1 MPRADAGA
9 KLIAWPPIQS
19 PQSLTSVAT
28 KVSQRFEALARR
40 AEEAL
45 RRQAAGDR
53 IRIQVGSATCEH
65 AAGSRE
71 VLDEF
76 RKHLAA
82 AGRDDILLHQTGCT
96 GRCSREPIVGVI
108 VPGRIPVKY
117 ERVDRPLVH
126 EIFTRHVQ
134 QGNPVL
140 ERVLDGPVEK
150 LAPRELLICG
160 SVRCEWK
167 GPRPFGDVLAEKL
180 RTAGLTAE
188 QIRVTQASCFG
199 ACNAAEA
206 GQFSHLLVRPDK
218 VLYRVK
224 DEAELDEIIRE
235 HLVGGRPVERLEV
248 PGKTVGRKFLELYGD
263 VAFFNRQSRIALRHN
278 GVIDPESI
286 EEYFHY
292 RGFQALAAVLE
303 KNDPRWVIDEIS
315 RSKLR
320 GRGGGGYPTGQKWKM
335 GFEAADTTRYLIC
348 NADEGDP
355 GAFMDRSMLES
366 DPLNVVEGMLIGG
379 FAIGAR
385 QGFFYVRAEYPLAI
399 ERIQRA
405 IEMCHEWGL
414 LGKDILGS
422 GFDFDLEIRL
432 GAGAFVCGEE
442 TALIHSIEG
451 ERGQPRVRPP
461 YPTEHGLWGK
471 PTVINNVETFANVTA
486 VINYGAD
493 WFARLGTE
501 KSGGT
506 KVFALAGKVTHTG
519 LVEVPMGT
527 TLDTVVNTIGGG
539 PAGGRQLKA
548 IQTGG
553 PAGGCIPAKWADLS
567 VDFDTLARAG
577 SIMGSGGMIIL
588 DEDDCMVNIA
598 KYFMTFS
605 QDESCGKCTP
615 CREGTTRML
624 EILERI
630 TAGSGTLED
639 LDKLRRLGHLMR
651 RASLCGLGRAAANPV
666 LSTLEHFRDEYV
678 AHVVE
683 HRCPAHKCKAL
694 IHYEIDP
701 AACVG
706 CTVCARNC
714 PVTCISGV
722 RKEPHLIDQLRCIK
736 CGRCFEVCRF
746 EAVKRM

>member
-1 MPRADAGA
+1 M
-9 KLIAWPPIQS
+9 
-19 PQSLTSVAT
+19 AT
-28 KVSQRFEALARR
+28 KVSQQFQALARR

-45 RRQAAGDR
+45 RRRAAGDR

-96 GRCSREPIVGVI
+96 GRCSREPIVGVMI
-108 VPGRIPVKY
+108 PGQIPVKY

-140 ERVLDGPVEK
+140 ERVLDGPVES

-160 SVRCEWK
+160 SVRCGWK
-167 GPRPFGDVLAEKL
+167 GSRPFAEALDEKL
-180 RTAGLTAE
+180 KAAGLTAE
-188 QIRVTQASCFG
+188 QVHVTQASCFG

-206 GQFSHLLVRPDK
+206 GRFSHLLVRPDK
-218 VLYRVK
+218 VLYRIEN
-224 DEAELDEIIRE
+224 EAELEEIIRE

-263 VAFFNRQSRIALRHN
+263 VAFFNRQSRVALRHN

-292 RGFQALAAVLE
+292 RGFQALAKVLE
-303 KNDPRWVIDEIS
+303 KSDPRWVIDEIS

-335 GFEAADTTRYLIC
+335 GFEAADKTRYLIC

-405 IEMCHEWGL
+405 VDLCHQWGL

-493 WFARLGTE
+493 WFARIGTE

-539 PAGGRQLKA
+539 PAGGKQLKA

-553 PAGGCIPAKWADLS
+553 PAGGCIPAKWADLN
-567 VDFDTLARAG
+567 VDFDTLAKAG
-577 SIMGSGGMIIL
+577 SIMGSGGMIVL
-588 DEDDCMVNIA
+588 DQDDCMVDIA
-598 KYFMTFS
+598 KYFMAFS

-624 EILERI
+624 EILQRI
-630 TAGSGTLED
+630 TTGSGTLAD
-639 LDKLRRLGHLMR
+639 LDKLRRLGLLMR

-678 AHVVE
+678 AHVTDY
-683 HRCPAHKCKAL
+683 RCPAHKCKAL

-714 PVTCISGV
+714 PVTCISGL
-722 RKEPHLIDQLRCIK
+722 RKEPHLIDQLRCVK

>member
-1 MPRADAGA
+1 
-9 KLIAWPPIQS
+9 
-19 PQSLTSVAT
+19 VAT
-28 KVSQRFEALARR
+28 KVHQQFEALA
-40 AEEAL
+40 EEAEKRL
-45 RRQAAGDR
+45 VQHAAAEP
-53 IRIQVGSATCEH
+53 IRIQVGSATCEQ
-65 AAGSRE
+65 AAGSE
-71 VLDEF
+71 HVLDEF
-76 RKHLAA
+76 RKHITAS
-82 AGRDDILLHQTGCT
+82 GRTDILLHQTGCT
-96 GRCSREPIVGVI
+96 GRCSREPIVGVM
-108 VPGRIPVKY
+108 VPGQMPVKY
-117 ERVDRPLVH
+117 QQVDRQLVH
-126 EIFTRHVQ
+126 TIFTQHVL
-134 QGNPVL
+134 QGHPVL
-140 ERVLDGPVEK
+140 DHVLDGPIEK
-150 LAPRELLICG
+150 VAHYDILICS
-160 SVRCEWK
+160 SVRCGWG
-167 GPRPFGDVLAEKL
+167 GPGPFEKVLVENL
-180 RTAGLTAE
+180 RAAGLSSE
-188 QIRVTQASCFG
+188 QVHVARASCFG
-199 ACNAAEA
+199 ACTMAES

-235 HLVGGRPVERLEV
+235 HLIGGRPVEHLKV

-263 VAFFNRQSRIALRHN
+263 VAFFNRQSRVALRHN
-278 GVIDPESI
+278 GVIDPDSI

-292 RGFQALAAVLE
+292 RGFQALAKVLD
-303 KNDPRWVIDEIS
+303 KNDPQWVIAEITK
-315 RSKLR
+315 SKLR

-335 GFEAADTTRYLIC
+335 GAAAVEKTRYLIC

-366 DPLNVVEGMLIGG
+366 DPLNVVEGMIIGG
-379 FAIGAR
+379 FAIGAH
-385 QGFFYVRAEYPLAI
+385 QGFFYVRAEYPMAI
-399 ERIQRA
+399 ERITRA
-405 IEMCHEWGL
+405 IDQCRAWGL
-414 LGKDILGS
+414 LGKNILGS

-471 PTVINNVETFANVTA
+471 PTVINNVETFANIPA
-486 VINYGAD
+486 VINYGAE
-493 WFARLGTE
+493 WFARIGTE

-506 KVFALAGKVTHTG
+506 KVFALAGKIRHTG

-527 TLDTVVNTIGGG
+527 TLNTVVHEIGGG
-539 PAGGRQLKA
+539 VAGGKQLKA

-553 PAGGCIPAKWADLS
+553 PAGGCIPAKWIDLA
-567 VDFDTLARAG
+567 VDFDTLSQAG

-588 DEDDCMVNIA
+588 DEDDCMVDIA
-598 KYFMTFS
+598 KFFMTFS

-630 TAGSGTLED
+630 TSGHGVLED
-639 LDKLRRLGHLMR
+639 LDKLKRLGLLMR

-666 LSTLEHFRDEYV
+666 LSTLEHFHDEYL
-678 AHVVE
+678 AHVAE
-683 HRCPAHKCKAL
+683 RRCPAHKCTAL
-694 IHYEIDP
+694 VHFEIDP
-701 AACVG
+701 VKCVG

-714 PVTCISGV
+714 PVPCISGV
-722 RKEPHLIDQLRCIK
+722 RKEPHLIDQSRCIQ